1 MNIRVRTGGM
11 LGEHLP
17 PGSSRNRA
25 DLDVMTPATPHT
37 VMTQLGIPTDKPYLV
52 AVNGKVV
59 PPSALASQPLGPDDE
74 LSILPALRGG

>member
-1 MNIRVRTGGM
+1 MNIRVRTGGL

-25 DLDVMTPATPHT
+25 ELAVAVPATPYT

-59 PPSALASQPLGPDDE
+59 PPSALDSQPIGPGDE

>member
-1 MNIRVRTGGM
+1 MNIQVRTGGL

-17 PGSSRNRA
+17 KGSSRNRA
-25 DLDVMTPATPHT
+25 DLEVAAPATPHT

-59 PPSALASQPLGPDDE
+59 PPSALASQPLGPGDE